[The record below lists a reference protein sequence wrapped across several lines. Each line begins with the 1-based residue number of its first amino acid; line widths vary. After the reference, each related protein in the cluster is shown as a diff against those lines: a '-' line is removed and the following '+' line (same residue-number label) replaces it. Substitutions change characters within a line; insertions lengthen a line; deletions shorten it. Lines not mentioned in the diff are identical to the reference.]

1 MNTDGKMMRL
11 QITGLVKNYN
21 EKQVLRG
28 ADYVFEEG
36 NIYGILGR
44 NGAGKTTLFNCM
56 TKDIPYEGGR
66 IEVIE
71 DGVSRPVAFDDIG
84 LVSASPM
91 LPEFLTGYEFVH
103 FFYEAE
109 QRGSAAGELH
119 DRGIF

>member
-1 MNTDGKMMRL
+1 MSKAGKRMQL
-11 QITGLVKNYN
+11 QVTGLEKSYN

-71 DGVSRPVAFDDIG
+71 DGVSRPVSF
-84 LVSASPM
+84 
-91 LPEFLTGYEFVH
+91 
-103 FFYEAE
+103 
-109 QRGSAAGELH
+109 
-119 DRGIF
+119 